1 MEQEQWKPIE
11 GTDNDY
17 EVSNLGRVRSMKQYY
32 GVIGRIMPQTIQR
45 SGYHYVMLHVNNKP
59 TCRRVHRLVAKA
71 FIPNPDNL
79 PEINHIDGNKQNNA
93 ASNLEWA
100 TRRENTIHA
109 YANGLIN
116 PMRNGTPCIFCG
128 ALTRSNVGCCL
139 ECKPKVFSVIKRMK
153 KEEKQKEKYAFCTA
167 NGLTDM
173 QKQAVARASRGMRS
187 IDIARELGV
196 SRQRVDQLLDRALE
210 KQERPRS

>member
-1 MEQEQWKPIE
+1 MKSAVVCNGNFRVFEDGSINRIKDGVETPAKTYETGREGMAQKYITVQW
-11 GTDNDY
+11 Y
-17 EVSNLGRVRSMKQYY
+17 E
-32 GVIGRIMPQTIQR
+32 
-45 SGYHYVMLHVNNKP
+45 NKEHKLAY
-59 TCRRVHRLVAKA
+59 VHRLVAEA
-71 FIPNPDNL
+71 FVPNPNRKR
-79 PEINHIDGNKQNNA
+79 EVNHIDGNKHNNA

-100 TRRENTIHA
+100 TRRETTNHA
-109 YANGLIN
+109 YANRLIN
-116 PMRNGTPCIFCG
+116 PMRNGVPCVFCG

-139 ECKPKVFSVIKRMK
+139 ECKPKVLSVIKRMK

-196 SRQRVDQLLDRALE
+196 SRQRIDQLLDRALE
-210 KQERPRS
+210 KQERPRL

>member
-1 MEQEQWKPIE
+1 MRSAIVCNGNFRVFEDGSINRIKDGVETPAKTYETGRTGMAQKYIAVQW
-11 GTDNDY
+11 Y
-17 EVSNLGRVRSMKQYY
+17 E
-32 GVIGRIMPQTIQR
+32 
-45 SGYHYVMLHVNNKP
+45 NKEHKLAY
-59 TCRRVHRLVAKA
+59 VHRLVAEA
-71 FIPNPDNL
+71 FVPNPNRKK
-79 PEINHIDGNKQNNA
+79 EVNHIDDNKQNNA

>member
-1 MEQEQWKPIE
+1 MRSAIVCNGNFRVFEDGSINRIKDGVETPAKTYETGRTGMAQKYIAVQW
-11 GTDNDY
+11 Y
-17 EVSNLGRVRSMKQYY
+17 E
-32 GVIGRIMPQTIQR
+32 
-45 SGYHYVMLHVNNKP
+45 NKEHKLAY
-59 TCRRVHRLVAKA
+59 VHRLVAEA
-71 FIPNPDNL
+71 FVPNPNRKK
-79 PEINHIDGNKQNNA
+79 EVNHIDGNKQNNA

>member
-1 MEQEQWKPIE
+1 MRSAIVCNGNFRVFEDGSINRIVNGVETPAKTYETGRKGTTQKYITVQW
-11 GTDNDY
+11 Y
-17 EVSNLGRVRSMKQYY
+17 E
-32 GVIGRIMPQTIQR
+32 
-45 SGYHYVMLHVNNKP
+45 NKEHKIAY
-59 TCRRVHRLVAKA
+59 VHRLVAEA
-71 FIPNPDNL
+71 FVPNPNRKK
-79 PEINHIDGNKQNNA
+79 EVNHIDGNKQNNA

>member
-1 MEQEQWKPIE
+1 MRSAIVCNGNFRVFEDGSINRIKDGVETPAKTYETGRTGMAQKYIAVQW
-11 GTDNDY
+11 Y
-17 EVSNLGRVRSMKQYY
+17 E
-32 GVIGRIMPQTIQR
+32 
-45 SGYHYVMLHVNNKP
+45 NKEHKIAY
-59 TCRRVHRLVAKA
+59 VHRLVAEA
-71 FIPNPDNL
+71 FVPNPNRKK
-79 PEINHIDGNKQNNA
+79 EVNHIDGNKQNNA

>member
-1 MEQEQWKPIE
+1 MRSAIVCNGNFRVFEDGSINRIKDGVETPAKTYETGRTGIAQKYITVQW
-11 GTDNDY
+11 Y
-17 EVSNLGRVRSMKQYY
+17 E
-32 GVIGRIMPQTIQR
+32 
-45 SGYHYVMLHVNNKP
+45 NKEHKIAY
-59 TCRRVHRLVAKA
+59 VHRLVAEA
-71 FIPNPDNL
+71 FVPNPNHKK
-79 PEINHIDGNKQNNA
+79 EVNHIDGNNQNNA
-93 ASNLEWA
+93 ASNLEWL
-100 TRRENTIHA
+100 TRRESTQRA

-116 PMRNGTPCIFCG
+116 PMINGTPCIFCG

-139 ECKPKVFSVIKRMK
+139 ECKPKVLSVIKRMK

>member
-1 MEQEQWKPIE
+1 MRSAIVCNGNFRVFEDGSINRIKDGVETPAKTYETGRTGMAQKYIAVQW
-11 GTDNDY
+11 Y
-17 EVSNLGRVRSMKQYY
+17 E
-32 GVIGRIMPQTIQR
+32 
-45 SGYHYVMLHVNNKP
+45 NKEHKLAY
-59 TCRRVHRLVAKA
+59 VHRLVAEA
-71 FIPNPDNL
+71 FVPNPNRKK
-79 PEINHIDGNKQNNA
+79 EVNHIDDNKQNNA

-210 KQERPRS
+210 KQERPRL

>member
-1 MEQEQWKPIE
+1 MRSAIVCNGNFRVFEDGSINRIKDGVETPAKTYETGRTGMAQKYIAVQW
-11 GTDNDY
+11 Y
-17 EVSNLGRVRSMKQYY
+17 E
-32 GVIGRIMPQTIQR
+32 
-45 SGYHYVMLHVNNKP
+45 NKEHKLAY
-59 TCRRVHRLVAKA
+59 VHRLVAEA
-71 FIPNPDNL
+71 FVPNPNRKK
-79 PEINHIDGNKQNNA
+79 EVNHIDNNKQNNA